1 MMRRGAGAGQVPSAA
16 LRPKGAPG
24 GPGPAA
30 GRRRPAL
37 PGRWVSLFSIPPPRT
52 GRRRALPEEAAS
64 RRPRTVTALLRPQ
77 GQRPEVT
84 RWPGWDHPYAPAAAA
99 ESAPRAPLLHTK
111 GRRNSA
117 QTGRRARWVGGSVL
131 PQGGSGGGAA
141 VRAGRGR
148 GLCPRILP
156 KKAAGL
162 FLSLPPGRTRQP
174 RPGCSAGWRR
184 SAAPGWALRLSSR
197 RATSAQPGRGAGRS
211 PDPAAPQPLSA
222 AAWGSSRL
230 PAPFP
235 AIAAGMGCFCAVPE
249 EFYCEVLLLDE
260 SKLTLTTQQQ
270 GIKKSTKGSVV
281 LGYVFRHLNL
291 VEIDYF
297 GLRYCDRS
305 HQTYW
310 LDPAKTLAEHKELIN
325 TGPPYTLYFGIKF
338 YAEDPCKLKEEITRY
353 QFFLQVKQD
362 VLQGRLP
369 CPINTAAQLGAYII
383 QSELG
388 DYDPYKHTTGYVS
401 EYRFVP
407 DQKEELEDAI
417 EQIHKTLMGQVP
429 AEAEVNY
436 LGVAKSLEMYG
447 VDLHPVYGENKSEYF
462 LGLTPIGVVVYKNK
476 KQVGKYFWP
485 RITKVHFKETQ
496 FELRVLGKDCNETS
510 FFFEARNKVT
520 CKHLWKCCVEHHT
533 FFRMPENE
541 SNSLSRKVSKFGSIG
556 YKHRYSGKTS
566 LRMTRDPSVQLPR
579 PDQSIER
586 SRSKTYPKRTQQTGS
601 KNMSQI
607 TTNGENEGTTKIIA
621 PSPVKS
627 FKKMKNEN
635 SPETRS
641 KTSAP
646 WEENGPQSGLYNS
659 ASDRNKSPKFP
670 YSCRRNPSGGSE
682 NESGQPVR
690 RRSRSRC
697 NTSSGSESENSN
709 REHRKKRNRLRQE
722 NDMVDSAPQWE
733 AVLRRQK
740 GKTQADPNY
749 RRSRHRSRSRSP
761 DVQAKEELWKHIQ
774 KELVDPSG
782 LSEEQLKEIPYTKV
796 ETQGDPIRIRHSHS
810 PRSYRQYRRSQCSD
824 GERSI
829 LSEVNVKTDLVPPLP
844 VTRSSD
850 GKGPNIQLT
859 QQRENGSKDSLI
871 EEPSLLSTNN
881 VDGKPV
887 TKIVKTV
894 PVSCFKVET

>member
-1 MMRRGAGAGQVPSAA
+1 
-16 LRPKGAPG
+16 
-24 GPGPAA
+24 
-30 GRRRPAL
+30 
-37 PGRWVSLFSIPPPRT
+37 
-52 GRRRALPEEAAS
+52 
-64 RRPRTVTALLRPQ
+64 
-77 GQRPEVT
+77 
-84 RWPGWDHPYAPAAAA
+84 
-99 ESAPRAPLLHTK
+99 
-111 GRRNSA
+111 
-117 QTGRRARWVGGSVL
+117 
-131 PQGGSGGGAA
+131 
-141 VRAGRGR
+141 
-148 GLCPRILP
+148 
-156 KKAAGL
+156 
-162 FLSLPPGRTRQP
+162 
-174 RPGCSAGWRR
+174 
-184 SAAPGWALRLSSR
+184 
-197 RATSAQPGRGAGRS
+197 
-211 PDPAAPQPLSA
+211 
-222 AAWGSSRL
+222 
-230 PAPFP
+230 
-235 AIAAGMGCFCAVPE
+235 MGCFCAVPE

-260 SKLTLTTQQQ
+260 SKLALTTQQQ

-281 LGYVFRHLNL
+281 LSYVFRHLNL

-325 TGPPYTLYFGIKF
+325 NGPPYTLYFGIKF

-369 CPINTAAQLGAYII
+369 CPTNTAAQLGAYVI

-388 DYDPYKHTTGYVS
+388 DYDPYKHTAGYVS

-417 EQIHKTLMGQVP
+417 ERIHKTLMGQVP

-462 LGLTPIGVVVYKNK
+462 LGLTPVGVVVYKNK

-496 FELRVLGKDCNETS
+496 FELRVVGKDCNETS
-510 FFFEARNKVT
+510 FFFEARNKTT

-541 SNSLSRKVSKFGSIG
+541 SNSLSRKFSKFGSIG
-556 YKHRYSGKTS
+556 HKHRYSGRTA
-566 LRMTRDPSVQLPR
+566 LQMTRDLSIQLPR
-579 PDQSIER
+579 PDQCIER
-586 SRSKTYPKRTQQTGS
+586 SRSKTYPKRTLQTGS
-601 KNMSQI
+601 NSINQV

-627 FKKMKNEN
+627 
-635 SPETRS
+635 
-641 KTSAP
+641 
-646 WEENGPQSGLYNS
+646 GLYNS
-659 ASDRNKSPKFP
+659 PSDRNKSPKFP
-670 YSCRRNPSGGSE
+670 YSRRWNPSAGSE
-682 NESGQPVR
+682 NESGQPVRRRKAQNSGEDSDLKQR

-740 GKTQADPNY
+740 EKNQADMNY

-761 DVQAKEELWKHIQ
+761 DVQAKEQLWKHIQ

-782 LSEEQLKEIPYTKV
+782 LSEEQLKEIPYTKI
-796 ETQGDPIRIRHSHS
+796 ETQGDPVRIRHSHS

-824 GERSI
+824 GERSV
-829 LSEVNVKTDLVPPLP
+829 LSEVNAKTDLVPPLP

-850 GKGPNIQLT
+850 ARGPSIQLI
-859 QQRENGSKDSLI
+859 QQTRNGSKDSLI
-871 EEPSLLSTNN
+871 EEKSQLSTNN
-881 VDGKPV
+881 LDGKPT
-887 TKIVKTV
+887 TKTIKTV
-894 PVSCFKVET
+894 QVSRFKVET